1 VKLYSYFRSSAS
13 YRVRIALQLKGL
25 PYDYLPVHLVQGE
38 HLQGAYASAQGDA
51 LVPRLQTDD
60 GVLLSQSLA
69 IIEYLEEA
77 YPQSPR
83 LLPAAPLARAQ
94 VRALAQMV
102 ACDIHPL
109 NNLRVLRYLVH
120 ELHSS
125 EEAKN
130 AWYQHWVRS
139 GLQAFERQL
148 ALLAQAHAQAG
159 LAPSRYCWGE
169 APTLADCCL
178 LPQLYN
184 ADRFGVPYADLPHIL
199 AVQAAC
205 QQLPAFARAHPSACP
220 DSA

>member
-1 VKLYSYFRSSAS
+1 MKLYSYFRSSAS

-38 HLQGAYASAQGDA
+38 QLQADYASAQGDA

-60 GVLLSQSLA
+60 GALLSQSLA

-83 LLPAAPLARAQ
+83 LLPSAPLARAQ

-102 ACDIHPL
+102 ACEIHPL

-120 ELHSS
+120 DMHSS
-125 EEAKN
+125 EEAKT

-148 ALLAQAHAQAG
+148 ALLAQERAQAG
-159 LAPSRYCWGE
+159 LAPSRYCWGD

-184 ADRFGVPYADLPHIL
+184 ADRFGVPCADLPHIL

-220 DSA
+220 DAA